1 MKKSIFWFRR
11 DLRLEDN
18 IGLFQALSQPN
29 TVQPIFIFD
38 EAILDEL
45 PKDDPRVNFIYS
57 NLFQINQILTKNGSS
72 LLILKGKK

>member
-18 IGLFQALSQPN
+18 TGLFQALSQSN
-29 TVQPIFIFD
+29 TVQPVFIFD

-45 PKDDPRVNFIYS
+45 PEDDPRVNFIYD
-57 NLFQINQILTKNGSS
+57 NLFQISNTK
-72 LLILKGKK
+72 LPKL